1 LGYSTPEEAIGV
13 YLASY
18 EVGYVGDC
26 AWADLN
32 TDVGYYCSLL
42 YDDRVVER
50 LYLVGLTFSDAT
62 AWILVERYSDG
73 SWEAID
79 DMAVEYDEWG
89 YLIPTPW

>member
-1 LGYSTPEEAIGV
+1 V
-13 YLASY
+13 YLTSY
-18 EVGYVGDC
+18 DVGYVGDC
-26 AWADLN
+26 AWVDLN

-42 YDDRVVER
+42 YEDRVVER

-73 SWEAID
+73 SWVAID
-79 DMAVEYDEWG
+79 DMPVEYDEWG